1 MPEYPLV
8 SIITPLFNQDDHSV
22 FYPLLDCLR
31 PARGVGVRGVG
42 VDYKSPDLQ

>member
-22 FYPLLDCLR
+22 FYPLLGLLAPR
-31 PARGVGVRGVG
+31 SRGGVKGG
-42 VDYKSPDLQ
+42 GC